1 MSPNKNKLSVSL
13 IKDGSTIKKG
23 FDGLEKFFDNIY
35 SMDNDVF
42 VNMQKDLNIYIPK
55 TGQGFKEWINHSQIV
70 HSILNIYDT
79 PSNLVNLLVEEIS
92 NREDDIL
99 LSSKDFSHLFSNTKL
114 LNNFINKF
122 EVKKYTIIFIFFLKK
137 KFFFLL

>member
-42 VNMQKDLNIYIPK
+42 VNMQKDLNIYIGLPIIA
-55 TGQGFKEWINHSQIV
+55 FKERFTQ
-70 HSILNIYDT
+70 
-79 PSNLVNLLVEEIS
+79 
-92 NREDDIL
+92 
-99 LSSKDFSHLFSNTKL
+99 
-114 LNNFINKF
+114 
-122 EVKKYTIIFIFFLKK
+122 KK
-137 KFFFLL
+137 KPKK

>member
-42 VNMQKDLNIYIPK
+42 VNMQKDLNIYIGLPIIA
-55 TGQGFKEWINHSQIV
+55 FKERFTQKKNLKNINPKNPTPKN
-70 HSILNIYDT
+70 ILH
-79 PSNLVNLLVEEIS
+79 PVN
-92 NREDDIL
+92 
-99 LSSKDFSHLFSNTKL
+99 H
-114 LNNFINKF
+114 
-122 EVKKYTIIFIFFLKK
+122 LKK
-137 KFFFLL
+137 NLPT